1 MTATAPRRTQ
11 AEPTPTGSP
20 VATYYLLIASTSI
33 LILIGLAGVLS
44 ASSNAA
50 LRADSGASP
59 YRLFIVQLIAL
70 GIGLTAAAVGSRL
83 SLTMWKR
90 LAPWVLAASIGLLI
104 VVLLAGESVGGNKN
118 WIRIAGMS
126 FQPSEA
132 AKLGLALFLGV
143 VLATFRRELV
153 TLKGII
159 VPGGIASAIVLVL
172 VGAGGDLG
180 TAMAIGLVIGAC
192 YWVAGAPLRYF
203 AILAAAGAAGVAFML
218 TKGDTR
224 GGRIDVWL
232 NPENCDPQGT
242 CMQAIHGLWALASG
256 GVWGVGPGM
265 SREKWG
271 GLPVADS
278 DFVFAVWGEE
288 FGLIG
293 ALVVLIAFGM
303 MAVAINRLVKRHRD
317 PFVQIA
323 AAGIGAWLVGQAL
336 INIAVVIGLLPV
348 TGVPL
353 PLVSSG
359 GSSLIMSLTAV
370 GVLLAFAR
378 QEPGAQAAFA
388 ARPSLIKRSVGIMS
402 RGRRG

>member
-11 AEPTPTGSP
+11 AEPAASGSP

-33 LILIGLAGVLS
+33 LILVGLAGVLS

-50 LRADSGASP
+50 LRADSGGNP

-70 GIGLTAAAVGSRL
+70 GIGLTAAVIGSRL
-83 SLTMWKR
+83 SITMWKR
-90 LAPWVLAASIGLLI
+90 LAPWVLAASIGLLV
-104 VVLLAGESVGGNKN
+104 VVLVAGESVGGNKN

-143 VLATFRRELV
+143 VLATFRKEL
-153 TLKGII
+153 TTFKGIL
-159 VPGGIASAIVLVL
+159 VPGGIASVIVIGL

-192 YWVAGAPLRYF
+192 YWVAGVPLRYF
-203 AILAAAGAAGVAFML
+203 AVLAAAGVAGVLYML
-218 TKGDTR
+218 EKGSTR
-224 GGRIDVWL
+224 GSRIDVWL
-232 NPENCDPQGT
+232 NPENCDPQGS

-256 GVWGVGPGM
+256 GVWGLGPGM

-293 ALVVLIAFGM
+293 ALVVLVAFGM

-323 AAGIGAWLVGQAL
+323 SAGIGAWLVGQAL

-378 QEPGAQAAFA
+378 REPGAEAAFA
-388 ARPSLIKRSVGIMS
+388 ARPSLIKRSVAIVS